1 MRNIQEQVLNSN
13 ANIRKIVDKALD
25 DMIEARCLGEEMEK
39 IKFAAKHKILVE
51 MARAEGYITGKI
63 SAAQKEPESI
73 KL

>member
-1 MRNIQEQVLNSN
+1 MKNIQEQVLLSHK
-13 ANIRKIVDKALD
+13 NIRKIVDKAFD
-25 DMIEARCLGEEMEK
+25 DMYDARCLGEEMER
-39 IKFAAKHKILVE
+39 IKSVAKHKILVE